1 MKTDTTFDKI
11 QRVLYKDKKEAVQYL
26 TPKEEAIRERMML
39 CVS

>member
-26 TPKEEAIRERMML
+26 TSRITGSRSPGGRL
-39 CVS
+39 H